1 MKTRSAINERD
12 EDKIK
17 SCVTLIEEYVS
28 QATLTSFKRCSNKE
42 WDGNADNKSLFEFWN
57 YVNSKTGSKQLNNN
71 QEETTKPTMAED
83 HSNQNQIADNQEE
96 RDPSN
101 QDVIADNQ
109 EESVAVNRK
118 IIIIS
123 DITIRKEE
131 NKVCEENFSN
141 TTRDIAKNLN
151 ERSPEKLESDVLADV
166 PTPFKSCL
174 FWPQQTKCDNKP
186 RKKEKIPSVATSEQW
201 KTYHFKK
208 QKLKQGQEAA
218 KEERKRKREEKKG
231 LKTNKQSYQKPIK
244 QINEDSS
251 DSSISVNLESEGE
264 GDEWMEEELN
274 KDEKKEK
281 PETYDS
287 STDDSES
294 IDFITNHEETD
305 NEGKT
310 VQATTSFANLLPL
323 PKVGNLPQKKKS
335 RKTHSKIFTS
345 TPNREEL
352 ESKENAKE
360 RKAAL
365 AKNKQVKRSLVDT
378 GERQTQENFTSKKK
392 KVEVAT
398 EPCVLCNEF
407 GKDGEWWLVCIN
419 CGMAAHAECAGSS
432 IRNDYICDLCIN

>member
-1 MKTRSAINERD
+1 
-12 EDKIK
+12 
-17 SCVTLIEEYVS
+17 
-28 QATLTSFKRCSNKE
+28 
-42 WDGNADNKSLFEFWN
+42 
-57 YVNSKTGSKQLNNN
+57 
-71 QEETTKPTMAED
+71 MAEA

-96 RDPSN
+96 RDPSNQDVIADNQDPSN

-208 QKLKQGQEAA
+208 QKLKQEQEAA
-218 KEERKRKREEKKG
+218 KEERKRKREEKKA
-231 LKTNKQSYQKPIK
+231 LKTNKQNYQKPIK

-264 GDEWMEEELN
+264 GDEWMEEDLN
-274 KDEKKEK
+274 KDE
-281 PETYDS
+281 
-287 STDDSES
+287 
-294 IDFITNHEETD
+294 
-305 NEGKT
+305 
-310 VQATTSFANLLPL
+310 
-323 PKVGNLPQKKKS
+323 
-335 RKTHSKIFTS
+335 SKIDKAPVSLS
-345 TPNREEL
+345 TM
-352 ESKENAKE
+352 
-360 RKAAL
+360 KAGDYVI
-365 AKNKQVKRSLVDT
+365 VKY
-378 GERQTQENFTSKKK
+378 
-392 KVEVAT
+392 
-398 EPCVLCNEF
+398 
-407 GKDGEWWLVCIN
+407 
-419 CGMAAHAECAGSS
+419 
-432 IRNDYICDLCIN
+432 NDKYL